1 MKKFGLILLAMAGAC
16 TSLPDESRGAC
27 NAADLDNLIGREA
40 TTELGAEA
48 MRRSGAIR
56 LRWIQPGDVVTMDYR
71 EDRLNIHLDA
81 RNRVERLICG

>member
-1 MKKFGLILLAMAGAC
+1 MKKFGFILLAMAGAC

-71 EDRLNIHLDA
+71 EDRLTVWLTAD
-81 RNRVERLICG
+81 NRVERANCG